1 MPGSNA
7 VRILC
12 LSICTLAWGA
22 DWPQWRGLNRDGI
35 SPETGLLDTWPKD
48 GPPLLWKIQGLGEG
62 YSSAAISGGRLYI
75 QGQHGDEEY
84 VLAFDANTGKQ
95 LWRAHTGIPFNESRG
110 HGPRSTPTVDG
121 DRVYALA
128 ADGMLVCLDT
138 ATGKTIWGY
147 NIVDHFHGRVPQWGI
162 SESPL
167 VDGNRVIVTP
177 GGPGAAIVALDK
189 MSGKVLWTS
198 QSDHAGYSSPVA
210 FDAGGARELAVFTGE
225 AAIGLDFASGKLL
238 WRYERV
244 ANRTANIATPI
255 VHDGEIFLSS
265 NYGTGCVLLKS
276 AAGGNASEVYFNR
289 DMQNHYSTSVL
300 VRDYLYGFSG
310 SILTAMKFQTGDVAW
325 RNRSVGK
332 GSLIYAEGNLYCLG
346 EEGVVGLVEATP
358 AGYREKS
365 RFEISKGGYPTWS
378 QPVIANGKL
387 YLREQDNL
395 YCYNIKK

>member
-7 VRILC
+7 LRFLC

-35 SPETGLLDTWPKD
+35 SPETGLLDSWPKG

-62 YSSAAISGGRLYI
+62 YSSAAISGGRLFI
-75 QGQHGDEEY
+75 QGQRGDEEY
-84 VLAFDANTGKQ
+84 VLAFDANTGKK
-95 LWRAHTGIPFNESRG
+95 LWRTHTGIPFNESRG

-138 ATGKTIWGY
+138 ATGKTFWGY

-177 GGPGAAIVALDK
+177 GGPGAAVVALDK
-189 MSGKVLWTS
+189 MTGKVLWTS
-198 QSDHAGYSSPVA
+198 QSDPAGYSSPIA

-225 AAIGLDFASGKLL
+225 AALGLDFASGKLL

-255 VHDGEIFLSS
+255 VHNGEIFLSS

-300 VRDYLYGFSG
+300 VGEYLYGFSG

-395 YCYNIKK
+395 SCYNIKK